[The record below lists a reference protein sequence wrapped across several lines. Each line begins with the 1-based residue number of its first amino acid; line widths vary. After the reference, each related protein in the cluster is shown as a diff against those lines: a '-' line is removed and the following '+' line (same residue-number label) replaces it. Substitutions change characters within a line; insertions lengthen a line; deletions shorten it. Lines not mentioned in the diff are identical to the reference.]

1 MTLDILTWG
10 LRMGVLTSVL
20 IGLVLLVRR
29 PFVRYFGA
37 EATFLLW
44 SLPILR
50 LIMPDFRLP
59 VKHDITPLQA
69 LSFEEIE
76 LFMRNSFEAAPNAAP
91 ETLPAARPIMTANPV
106 DMTVIILSVWIGIG
120 ALWLVYNLVR
130 HYKFTR
136 LLRDVSTLPDKGLID
151 LADQAQAKMRL
162 KRRVQI
168 LIAPKDIGPFV
179 TGIIRPLI
187 IVPHNFTEQYSEQA
201 QLFSLCHEISH
212 IKRADVL
219 WVFILLI
226 FRAIHWYNPLVHYA
240 GRRFRLDQEAACDA
254 HTLSKFRGDGDA
266 YDYAMILM
274 ANETSNR
281 GQASHSHQM
290 PALSLALTNL
300 STNLSNGEPHEN

>member
-1 MTLDILTWG
+1 MIQDLLTWG

-37 EATFLLW
+37 EATFLPW

-59 VKHDITPLQA
+59 VKHDIAPLQA

-76 LFMRNSFEAAPNAAP
+76 LFMRNSFEAAPSAAP
-91 ETLPAARPIMTANPV
+91 ETLPASPPIEAVNSVDVTAL
-106 DMTVIILSVWIGIG
+106 ILSVWIGIG
-120 ALWLVYNLVR
+120 ALWLLYNLVR

-136 LLRDVSTLPDKGLID
+136 LLRYVSTLPDKGLID
-151 LADQAQAKMRL
+151 LAAQAQIKMGL
-162 KRRVQI
+162 KRRVQT

-179 TGIIRPLI
+179 TGVIRPLI

-201 QLFSLCHEISH
+201 QLFSFCHEMSH

-219 WVFILLI
+219 WAFVLLI
-226 FRAIHWYNPLVHYA
+226 FRAIHW
-240 GRRFRLDQEAACDA
+240 
-254 HTLSKFRGDGDA
+254 
-266 YDYAMILM
+266 
-274 ANETSNR
+274 
-281 GQASHSHQM
+281 
-290 PALSLALTNL
+290 
-300 STNLSNGEPHEN
+300 